1 MQEYKETKKN
11 SQEEYETLLIKLE
24 SDIRSHISTEH
35 VLKLEAENMQY
46 EIEDLER
53 ENQRLNE
60 LLKQYDSER
69 INAKDNEI
77 EKMSNELD
85 NMKKLLTSY
94 EEQNLKLSNIEKKLK
109 TQIIKLNQES
119 QTNEQNYLEQI
130 NQLNNKIASLE
141 DKLKT
146 YSITSLSNT
155 KNSNTPSGINS
166 QDEPVSKAQY
176 QICKKTNIVLCTQNC
191 SKKGVH

>member
-77 EKMSNELD
+77 KKMSNDTEI
-85 NMKKLLTSY
+85 
-94 EEQNLKLSNIEKKLK
+94 NI
-109 TQIIKLNQES
+109 I
-119 QTNEQNYLEQI
+119 
-130 NQLNNKIASLE
+130 
-141 DKLKT
+141 
-146 YSITSLSNT
+146 
-155 KNSNTPSGINS
+155 
-166 QDEPVSKAQY
+166 
-176 QICKKTNIVLCTQNC
+176 
-191 SKKGVH
+191 